1 MKLKDLSKEELETM
15 SFGEIGELVLSEK
28 GSKMKIVDVFKKVCT
43 LLGMSEAEFENKV
56 ADFFE
61 LISTDKKFIVL
72 DKGYCDLRKKHTPK
86 LVIEDDEEE
95 ISEVENTEDDAEV
108 LDEEENED
116 DNIFYDSSSDEDDVE
131 DGDDELTDFIVVDE
145 DETSM

>member
-1 MKLKDLSKEELETM
+1 MKLKDLSKDDLETM
-15 SFGEIGELVLSEK
+15 SFGEITELVLSEN
-28 GSKMKIVDVFKKVCT
+28 GSQMKIVEIFKKICA
-43 LLGMSEAEFENKV
+43 LLEMSDAEFENKI
-56 ADFFE
+56 ADYFE

-86 LVIEDDEEE
+86 LIIEDDEEDIAE
-95 ISEVENTEDDAEV
+95 PENVE
-108 LDEEENED
+108 DEEKEDLEEDNEND
-116 DNIFYDSSSDEDDVE
+116 IFYDSSSEEDDVE

>member
-15 SFGEIGELVLSEK
+15 SFGDITEIVLSEK
-28 GSKMKIVDVFKKVCT
+28 GASMKIVDIFKKICT
-43 LLGMSEAEFENKV
+43 LLEMSDAEFENKI
-56 ADFFE
+56 ADYFE

-86 LVIEDDEEE
+86 LIIEEDEEDVVEVEVTDDEEK
-95 ISEVENTEDDAEV
+95 DDI
-108 LDEEENED
+108 EEEND
-116 DNIFYDSSSDEDDVE
+116 SDIFYDSSSEEDDVE
-131 DGDDELTDFIVVDE
+131 DTDDELTDFIMVDE